1 MAQNEKHSPE
11 HIAIFASGAGSN
23 TKKIIEHFKDHA
35 GIRVALIVCNQPQAG
50 VLDIAKQEGIPTL
63 IIEKNKFFETAYQQ
77 ELIENQIDF
86 ILLAGFL
93 WKIPRRL
100 IKAYPG
106 RIINIHPALLPKYGG
121 KGMYGKAV
129 HAAVIQAGEQKS
141 GMTIHFVDEEYD
153 HGNIILQ
160 KSCAVDK
167 DETPESLAK
176 KVQALEHQYFASA
189 IEKLII
195 NLHP

>member
-1 MAQNEKHSPE
+1 MAQNEKNSPE